1 MIYYELLKSVGI
13 ETCKQGQRSMFS
25 KLAADLRAI
34 KYRDPAFGSFITAP
48 FIYPSFQVLLAFR
61 MANPLWRVG
70 IRFPARLL
78 MQVARWLTGIEIHP
92 GATIG
97 AGLFIDHGMGVV
109 IGETAEIGRDVTL
122 YHGVT
127 LGGVMP
133 AIGAE
138 EQRCVKRHPTL
149 NDYVIVGAGA
159 QVLGPITIGRCARIG
174 GNSVVTKDVPE
185 AMTVVGVPARPIP
198 QKASTEDGFKAY
210 AVTPE
215 AGEDF
220 REKTIQGLSQEITE
234 LRRAFEAMKDENS
247 DLPVAKQ
254 ARKSSEAQAKK

>member
-1 MIYYELLKSVGI
+1 
-13 ETCKQGQRSMFS
+13 MFS
-25 KLAADLRAI
+25 KLAADMRAI

-48 FIYPSFQVLLAFR
+48 FIYPSIQVLFVFR
-61 MANPLWRVG
+61 IANPLWRIG
-70 IRFPARLL
+70 LRFPARWL
-78 MQVARWLTGIEIHP
+78 MQMARWVTGIEIHP

-97 AGLFIDHGMGVV
+97 PGLFIDHGMGVV
-109 IGETAEIGRDVTL
+109 IGETAEIGRDCTL

-133 AIGAE
+133 AVGAQ

-174 GNSVVTKDVPE
+174 GNSVVTKDVPDS
-185 AMTVVGVPARPIP
+185 MTVVGVPARPIP
-198 QKASTEDGFKAY
+198 QKASTEEGFKAY

-215 AGEDF
+215 TGEDF
-220 REKTIQGLSQEITE
+220 REKTIVGLSQEIAA
-234 LRRAFEAMKDENS
+234 LRKALDALCEEEEVS
-247 DLPVAKQ
+247 PPSGAKPKATRQ
-254 ARKSSEAQAKK
+254 ASAKK

>member
-1 MIYYELLKSVGI
+1 
-13 ETCKQGQRSMFS
+13 MFA

-48 FIYPSFQVLLAFR
+48 FLYPSFQVLVAFR
-61 MANPLWRVG
+61 IANPLWRLG
-70 IRFPARLL
+70 LRFPARLL

-133 AIGAE
+133 AIGAA

-149 NDYVIVGAGA
+149 ADYVIVGAGA
-159 QVLGPITIGRCARIG
+159 QVLGPITVGRCARVG
-174 GNSVVTKDVPE
+174 GNSVVTKDVPDS
-185 AMTVVGVPARPIP
+185 MTVVGVPARPIP
-198 QKASTEDGFKAY
+198 QRSSSEEGFKAY
-210 AVTPE
+210 GVTAE
-215 AGEDF
+215 IGEDF
-220 REKTIQGLSQEITE
+220 REKTIMGLSQEIAT
-234 LRRAFEAMKDENS
+234 LRNRLDEMQ
-247 DLPVAKQ
+247 DAEKKVTPTPTAKSP
-254 ARKSSEAQAKK
+254 AKSSDSTVVKK

>member
-1 MIYYELLKSVGI
+1 
-13 ETCKQGQRSMFS
+13 MFA

-48 FIYPSFQVLLAFR
+48 FIYPSFQVLVAFR
-61 MANPLWRVG
+61 IANPLWRLG
-70 IRFPARLL
+70 LRFPARLL

-97 AGLFIDHGMGVV
+97 PGLFIDHGMGVV

-133 AIGAE
+133 AIGAA

-149 NDYVIVGAGA
+149 ADYVIVGAGA
-159 QVLGPITIGRCARIG
+159 QVLGPITVGRCARIG
-174 GNSVVTKDVPE
+174 GNSVVTKDVPDS
-185 AMTVVGVPARPIP
+185 MTVVGVPARPIP
-198 QKASTEDGFKAY
+198 KRASSEEGFKAY
-210 AVTPE
+210 GVTAE
-215 AGEDF
+215 IGEDF
-220 REKTIQGLSQEITE
+220 REKTIMGLSQEISA
-234 LRRAFEAMKDENS
+234 LRQRLDEMQDVENKVTS
-247 DLPVAKQ
+247 TPTAKSP
-254 ARKSSEAQAKK
+254 AKSSDTIAVKK

>member
-1 MIYYELLKSVGI
+1 
-13 ETCKQGQRSMFS
+13 MFA
-25 KLAADLRAI
+25 KLTADLRAI

-70 IRFPARLL
+70 LRFPARLM

-97 AGLFIDHGMGVV
+97 PGLFIDHGMGVV

-133 AIGAE
+133 AIGAA

-149 NDYVIVGAGA
+149 ADYVIVGAGA

-174 GNSVVTKDVPE
+174 GNSVVTKDVPDS
-185 AMTVVGVPARPIP
+185 MTVVGVPARPIP
-198 QKASTEDGFKAY
+198 QRASSEEGFKAY
-210 AVTPE
+210 GVTAE
-215 AGEDF
+215 IGEDF
-220 REKTIQGLSQEITE
+220 REKTIMALSQEIAA
-234 LRRAFEAMKDENS
+234 LRHRLDEMQDGEAKMTPTPNE
-247 DLPVAKQ
+247 PA
-254 ARKSSEAQAKK
+254 KSSDSSAVKK